1 MHFKKCITHSMITV
15 TDTFES
21 ARFYDLEHELNKK
34 YENKKAAYFDIE
46 TTGFSSKSQQIYL
59 IGAAYK
65 NEDSDTF
72 TVIQWFDDT
81 SHDECK
87 LLLMFREFLKDFD
100 ILVDYNGN
108 SFDIP
113 FIKNRGIKHGILFNF
128 DKFVLIDLYLE
139 IKKYRGFFKTPD
151 LKQKSIELFLNINRE
166 DEYDG
171 GRLIEIYKDYIKEPS
186 KSKDLL
192 SLLMLHNHD
201 DIIGLVNICDILA
214 YPKLLAGCFT
224 IEQLTFEHMQIRLKC
239 KLNFNLKSPVFE
251 RNYGISFEAHDNTL
265 TILIPI
271 ENRELKYFYDNYKEY
286 YYLPGE
292 DMAIHKSVAQ
302 FVDKNHRIKATKENC
317 YIKKAGMFAIQLSE
331 IFKPAFQQKYND
343 KIFYFEINE
352 TDASSVPHKDWQIY
366 ITDILN
372 RISLS

>member
-1 MHFKKCITHSMITV
+1 MLKDTMITV

-139 IKKYRGFFKTPD
+139 IKKYRGFLKTPD

-186 KSKDLL
+186 KSKNLL

-201 DIIGLVNICDILA
+201 DIIG
-214 YPKLLAGCFT
+214 
-224 IEQLTFEHMQIRLKC
+224 
-239 KLNFNLKSPVFE
+239 
-251 RNYGISFEAHDNTL
+251 
-265 TILIPI
+265 
-271 ENRELKYFYDNYKEY
+271 
-286 YYLPGE
+286 
-292 DMAIHKSVAQ
+292 
-302 FVDKNHRIKATKENC
+302 
-317 YIKKAGMFAIQLSE
+317 
-331 IFKPAFQQKYND
+331 
-343 KIFYFEINE
+343 
-352 TDASSVPHKDWQIY
+352 
-366 ITDILN
+366 
-372 RISLS
+372 